1 MPFIPSLLFGISS
14 SLDAL
19 LVGISLGLR
28 RIRIRFWQNLFISLV
43 TLSGTC
49 LSVGLGGKLTP
60 LLPDL
65 LAVYA
70 GSLVLIL
77 LGVYYITKWI
87 LKLLQQHR
95 ENTSGNEMTQASHA
109 DQPPSLH
116 IAEVFTL
123 SFTLSVNNMGM
134 GLAASIAGLPL
145 LPAAAATALCSI
157 LFLFLGNRLGKS
169 HLLLFI
175 GDLADPISGALLIGL
190 GLLQLF

>member
-28 RIRIRFWQNLFISLV
+28 KIRIRFWQNLFISLV

-60 LLPDL
+60 LLPDP

-109 DQPPSLH
+109 GKPPSLH